1 MLRFKGR
8 GYLSPNSF
16 RDQGPSFRNFKVYIV
31 RLFRIYTFAFALLL
45 VLCGAVTNATA
56 QGASGGDEEAWDKLF
71 EQGQDAHARGKLT
84 EALKLYEEALKLNPE
99 FPEAEYQRGAALVS
113 LKRSEEAERAF
124 RRAIELRADW
134 APPHAALSALLFRPL
149 PPNGSDNAA
158 RSREAETSAT
168 RALELD
174 PTNYTALTVLADLRS
189 SNGQEREALELLR
202 RATANDKA
210 SASVWARRAKAERLS
225 GDLKAAAT
233 SLDRAQNLEPQNLL
247 TQLEQA
253 ELRLAANDREGAAE
267 AARKAERIS
276 STTSS
281 TEFVGRDLLLYLMNF
296 YARVGKKEDALRI
309 IDRLDESTKNSPD
322 VIILRSELSGT
333 FDANAVR
340 ALEQVVERD
349 PKNASI
355 LARLGAAY
363 RTSDPARSLTY
374 YRRAAELEPSNVD
387 YATGYASALVQA
399 RRFPEAVVVLRRII
413 AVAPDNYAAHA
424 NLAAALDELKS
435 YEEAI
440 VEYTWLTRAR
450 PELAITYYFIGRD
463 HDLLGQ
469 YAEALRAYET
479 FLQRADTSVNAL
491 EIDKVNLRLP
501 TLRSQIKRGMGR
513 KPRATKP

>member
-1 MLRFKGR
+1 MRR
-8 GYLSPNSF
+8 
-16 RDQGPSFRNFKVYIV
+16 
-31 RLFRIYTFAFALLL
+31 FRIYTFTFASLL
-45 VLCGAVTNATA
+45 VLCGALTNATA
-56 QGASGGDEEAWDKLF
+56 QGAGGREEEAWDKLF
-71 EQGQDAHARGKLT
+71 EQGQDAHARGKLA
-84 EALKLYEEALKLNPE
+84 EALKLYDEALKLNPE

-113 LKRSEEAERAF
+113 LKRPEEAERAF

-134 APPHAALSALLFRPL
+134 APPHAALSALLFRTF
-149 PPNGSDNAA
+149 PPGANGNEA

-174 PTNYTALTVLADLRS
+174 PTNYTALMTLADLRS
-189 SNGQEREALELLR
+189 SNGRAGEALGLLR
-202 RATANDKA
+202 RATANNKA
-210 SASVWARRAKAERLS
+210 SASVWVRRAKAERLS
-225 GDLKAAAT
+225 GDLKTAAT
-233 SLDRAQNLEPQNLL
+233 SLERAQNLEPQNLL
-247 TQLEQA
+247 AQFEQA
-253 ELRLAANDREGAAE
+253 ELRLVANDREGAAE
-267 AARKAERIS
+267 AARRAEQIS

-281 TEFVGRDLLLYLMNF
+281 TEFGGRDLLLYLMNL
-296 YARVGKKEDALRI
+296 YARAGKKEDALRI
-309 IDRLDESTKNSPD
+309 IDRLDEATKNSPE
-322 VIILRSELSGT
+322 VTILRGELSGT
-333 FDANAVR
+333 IDANAVH
-340 ALEQVVERD
+340 ALEQVVERN

-363 RTSDPARSLTY
+363 RTSDPVRSLTY

-435 YEEAI
+435 YEEALM
-440 VEYTWLTRAR
+440 EYTWLTRAR

-469 YAEALRAYET
+469 YAEALAAYET
-479 FLQRADTSVNAL
+479 FLHHADASANAL

-501 TLRSQIKRGMGR
+501 TLRSQVKRGMGR
-513 KPRATKP
+513 KPRSTKP